1 MQDRSPAFSFYY
13 SRSELEAFRNAI
25 GVSAEEDCHERNR
38 HCGAIRAAAK
48 RIGFPYYTSATAQHL
63 FHRFFAKNSFRDF
76 DPEEV
81 AITCLFF
88 AAKSEETVKKA
99 RDIIAVG
106 RSVQN
111 PDNRIDNESPE
122 TEDWKRKIMDLER
135 ALLEATGF
143 NFRYVHPS
151 RFLVKF
157 IKRMNGHKLLGR
169 RAWAVLE
176 DSYRTTISVQ
186 FTPQTIALA
195 CIVVASK
202 LISHEGRPDLGSIP
216 SELPFKSFRCEAED
230 VKDVAQQLCQFY
242 EVTSESAALAD
253 TFRSLS
259 FDSVSE
265 ATRTGTKRSAAQN
278 IDGLEIKRARRSD
291 NI

>member
-1 MQDRSPAFSFYY
+1 M
-13 SRSELEAFRNAI
+13 
-25 GVSAEEDCHERNR
+25 
-38 HCGAIRAAAK
+38 K
-48 RIGFPYYTSATAQHL
+48 
-63 FHRFFAKNSFRDF
+63 
-76 DPEEV
+76 EV

-106 RSVQN
+106 RSVLN

-122 TEDWKRKIMDLER
+122 SEDWKRKIMDLER

-143 NFRYVHPS
+143 NFQYVHPS
-151 RFLVKF
+151 RFLFKF

-176 DSYRTTISVQ
+176 DSYRTTLSIQ
-186 FTPQTIALA
+186 YPPQAIALA

-230 VKDVAQQLCQFY
+230 VRDIAGQLCEFY
-242 EVTSESAALAD
+242 EVAAESAALAD
-253 TFRSLS
+253 TFRTLS
-259 FDSVSE
+259 FESISE
-265 ATRTGTKRSAAQN
+265 SSQGGQKRSAQN
-278 IDGLEIKRARRSD
+278 IVEIDNKRARREPD
-291 NI
+291 LM